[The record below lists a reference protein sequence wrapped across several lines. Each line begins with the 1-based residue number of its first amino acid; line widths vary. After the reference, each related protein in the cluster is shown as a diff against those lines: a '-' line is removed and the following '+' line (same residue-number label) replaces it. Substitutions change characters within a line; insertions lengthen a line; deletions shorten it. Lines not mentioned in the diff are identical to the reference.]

1 MGASAMSTS
10 AVAVIAMPEET
21 VRSAG
26 AARPP
31 AQGNA
36 ITQELVEKLADKVF
50 ALLLDDLKNESER
63 HRLPSKKLAG
73 MRGTF
78 GTEGGR

>member
-1 MGASAMSTS
+1 
-10 AVAVIAMPEET
+10 MPEED
-21 VRSAG
+21 VRPTG
-26 AARPP
+26 AAQTSTD
-31 AQGNA
+31 ASMSTTQGNA

-63 HRLPSKKLAG
+63 YRLPSRKLEG
-73 MRGTF
+73 RRSTF